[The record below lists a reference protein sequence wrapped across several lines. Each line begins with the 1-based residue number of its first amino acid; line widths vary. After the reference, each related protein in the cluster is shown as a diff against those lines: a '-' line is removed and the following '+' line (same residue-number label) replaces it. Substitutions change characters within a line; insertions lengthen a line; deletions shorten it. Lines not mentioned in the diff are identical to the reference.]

1 MFHCSFQA
9 ELLPLMSFLSGNS
22 CCSMKVN
29 ERKPD
34 SVSIYSLA
42 TSFLPLVFFPFPPTY
57 LFFLLEMKLSCAHY
71 LRSRYQK
78 QIHPSKE
85 FYDGLR
91 QSHWWLSPESCQILH
106 VRKHLQISWTQT
118 GFPETTRFSHG
129 LVKAIL
135 PLNKQN
141 FPTAGP
147 GSPGCGHSNLQL
159 KLSFRISPNRRG
171 WLPTPKAPTWC
182 SRGQLQAQFISH
194 TQRELVRT
202 CKCFLPMLRKLA
214 VRRTRKKILFFL
226 LASQS
231 SDQKGKYFLR
241 AYTIMI
247 RRKAPLCII
256 CITFFI
262 CQRPYLQN
270 DQGFPLYMKPKLRFA
285 QRKAM
290 N

>member
-159 KLSFRISPNRRG
+159 KLSFRISPQQERV
-171 WLPTPKAPTWC
+171 A
-182 SRGQLQAQFISH
+182 AH
-194 TQRELVRT
+194 
-202 CKCFLPMLRKLA
+202 
-214 VRRTRKKILFFL
+214 
-226 LASQS
+226 SQS
-231 SDQKGKYFLR
+231 TNMMLPGSIASTVHFTHTEGIGEDLQMLSPYAKEAGSQKNQKENTFL
-241 AYTIMI
+241 
-247 RRKAPLCII
+247 
-256 CITFFI
+256 
-262 CQRPYLQN
+262 
-270 DQGFPLYMKPKLRFA
+270 FA
-285 QRKAM
+285 C
-290 N
+290 